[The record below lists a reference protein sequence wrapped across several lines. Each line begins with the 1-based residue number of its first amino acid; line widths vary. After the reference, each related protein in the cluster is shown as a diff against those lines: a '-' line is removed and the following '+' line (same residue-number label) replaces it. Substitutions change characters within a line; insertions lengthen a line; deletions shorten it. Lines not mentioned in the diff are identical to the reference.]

1 LDQRQ
6 LPIEPP
12 VNLPPQ
18 AQLLPTEPDYLARAD
33 LSAKLEKEDYK
44 IRLREAQ
51 VELRKLQLKIFQ
63 ANIPVLVLFE
73 GWDAAGK
80 GGAIK
85 RLTDTLDSSQLS
97 SDCFCCPDGGRTSL
111 SLPLALL
118 AEITAAKT
126 IGIFDRSWYGRIL
139 VERVEGFAQDM
150 EWRRAYQEIN
160 EFEAQ
165 LTHSGCVLVKF
176 WLHISPE
183 EQLNRFNERQTNPYR
198 QHKLTDEDWRN
209 REKQPLYHVAV
220 NHMVARTS
228 TPVAPWT
235 IVAANDKYFA
245 QPLKS

>member
-1 LDQRQ
+1 
-6 LPIEPP
+6 LP
-12 VNLPPQ
+12 
-18 AQLLPTEPDYLARAD
+18 
-33 LSAKLEKEDYK
+33 
-44 IRLREAQ
+44 
-51 VELRKLQLKIFQ
+51 
-63 ANIPVLVLFE
+63 
-73 GWDAAGK
+73 
-80 GGAIK
+80 
-85 RLTDTLDSSQLS
+85 
-97 SDCFCCPDGGRTSL
+97 
-111 SLPLALL
+111 
-118 AEITAAKT
+118 AAKT

-139 VERVEGFAQDM
+139 VERVEGFAKDM

-245 QPLKS
+245 RVKVIETVIAAIETGLKQRE